1 MPSRREQTARKPTA
15 QGQGQGPVPGA
26 APKAGA
32 PRWRRR
38 AEARPA
44 EILDA
49 ALTVFSAR
57 GFAAAKLDE
66 VAKRAGISKGTLYL
80 YFESKTAL
88 FEAMALAMMQG
99 PVLGRL
105 DEIVK
110 AKSAPEA
117 LAQLMQFMAGMLEDP
132 RRSALPK
139 LIISESAGFPEL
151 AQIWLKNV
159 IRPVRKRVIELI
171 ERGVAAGE
179 FRAVDPWETAKLVIA
194 PFLLTALWRRTFES
208 YDNRRSDPEALLRQ
222 HTEILLRGLAPDAG
236 RRAKSPSTLH
246 PGE

>member
-1 MPSRREQTARKPTA
+1 MPHRREQAARKPATPA
-15 QGQGQGPVPGA
+15 QRP
-26 APKAGA
+26 APKPGA

-44 EILDA
+44 EIIDA

-88 FEAMALAMMQG
+88 FEAMALAIMQG

-159 IRPVRKRVIELI
+159 IRPVRKRIVELI

-208 YDNRRSDPEALLRQ
+208 YDHRRSDREALLRQ
-222 HTEILLRGLAPDAG
+222 HTEILLRGLSPDGAPRPAL
-236 RRAKSPSTLH
+236 RN
-246 PGE
+246 GE